1 MANDIDQII
10 LQAKSQVQNDQILN
24 FIKNNLKL
32 IIATICSIIF
42 LIIASIS
49 YNIYQKN
56 KSLKFSKLLHQSY
69 IYKQDFDIENAK
81 KTLELINKSNAKQE
95 LKLIA
100 KLKYAA
106 ILIDENSFSEA
117 FEIYQNIARCTSCDI
132 FVKELSQLLAIKLW
146 INNQNLHDKNNFIEL
161 SYKYYRQAK
170 YLYNNIAEQLAIIEK
185 NNKNWQKS
193 HDLFYKIANDIEAQ
207 SEIKQR
213 AQNYLNHI
221 NQFIK

>member
-10 LQAKSQVQNDQILN
+10 SQAKSQAQNDQILN

-32 IIATICSIIF
+32 IIATLCSIIF

-106 ILIDENSFSEA
+106 ILIDENSFSKA

-161 SYKYYRQAK
+161 SYKYYNQAK

-193 HDLFYKIANDIEAQ
+193 HDLFYKIATDIEAP